1 MLTYRFCV
9 DDENG
14 MTPIVT
20 TVGHFLCHTK
30 INTVCLHQTSL
41 FRGL

>member
-20 TVGHFLCHTK
+20 TVGHFLCRTK
-30 INTVCLHQTSL
+30 YSLLTSDIII
-41 FRGL
+41 